1 LSTYLRWA
9 IKDSKISLNL
19 NFGHNSPA
27 SNQKMSDLEMLDNVL
42 LAFPHYQLGR
52 LNGKYLQTIE
62 IKENNLKSNSWMLF
76 NNTI

>member
-1 LSTYLRWA
+1 MIRL
-9 IKDSKISLNL
+9 IEGDKIRLIL

-52 LNGKYLQTIE
+52 PNGKHLQPIE
-62 IKENNLKSNSWMLF
+62 TKQKTLKTNS
-76 NNTI
+76 

>member
-1 LSTYLRWA
+1 
-9 IKDSKISLNL
+9 
-19 NFGHNSPA
+19 
-27 SNQKMSDLEMLDNVL
+27 MLDNVL